1 MRIAY
6 GIHGYGRGHSSR
18 ALAVLPELASRHEV
32 LIFAGG
38 DAYDALAADY
48 PVCRL
53 PVFRY
58 ELKKNGRRSKAR
70 TFLRGATKL
79 LDLYLSG
86 PALEM
91 TCEALVDFQPDV
103 VLSDSEP
110 WTHWA
115 ARRLGLPRIS
125 FDHYAVLLYCDWPMS
140 GRDRR
145 ASRGEAFFYRRMMAG
160 DSDRYVIV
168 SFYAPPPKREGV
180 CVVGP
185 VLRDIVRQATPA
197 RGDSLLVYFSNG
209 HVHFNPRVEAALRV
223 LDEPVVVYGT
233 GREGVDGRLD
243 FRPPSNTKFVEDLAA
258 SRAVFATAGNQ
269 LISEAVHLRKPLLLM
284 PEDCLEQRLNAAAIA
299 RMGIGARTHRDQVS
313 VEQLR
318 AFLDAE
324 STYTQHFPDS
334 PGDGQSRAVAAIERF
349 AEELTGA
356 RAASPVDA
364 GTSSAQPPKGVA
376 E

>member
-18 ALAVLPELASRHEV
+18 ALAVLPELASRHEL

-38 DAYDALAADY
+38 NAYDALSGDY
-48 PVCRL
+48 PICRL

-70 TFLRGATKL
+70 TLLRGATKL
-79 LDLYLSG
+79 LDLYLHG

-91 TCEALVDFQPDV
+91 TCEALADFQPDA

-140 GRDRR
+140 PRDRR
-145 ASRGEAFFYRRMMAG
+145 ASRREAFFYRRMMAG

-185 VLRDIVRQATPA
+185 VLRDIVREATPA
-197 RGDSLLVYFSNG
+197 RGDYLLVYFSNG
-209 HVHFNPRVEAALRV
+209 QHHFTPRIEAALRA

-233 GREGVDGRLD
+233 GREGVEGRLG

-284 PEDCLEQRLNAAAIA
+284 PEDCLEQRLNATVIE
-299 RMGIGARTHRDQVS
+299 RMGIGMRTHRNQVS
-313 VEQLR
+313 VKQLR
-318 AFLDAE
+318 AFLDSE
-324 STYTQHFPDS
+324 PTYLDHFPDS
-334 PGDGQSRAVAAIERF
+334 PGDGQSQAVAAIERF
-349 AEELTGA
+349 AEDLAARGA
-356 RAASPVDA
+356 QQAVQMACRQEEGIAC
-364 GTSSAQPPKGVA
+364 K
-376 E
+376 